1 MIRVASAI
9 LLVFIT
15 GLSAP
20 AIISALTIIFSPA
33 FIISKLPKRQKFL
46 ETIIS
51 HLQQRL
57 QNLTYRKR
65 NLDESNVSKVP
76 KWYKELKIYEDA
88 INELE
93 EKIRNLA
100 DLKSQQES
108 LEREIARIES
118 ELDHLKP
125 HVTKYIQAQSILKRE
140 ELKKGS
146 GA

>member
-93 EKIRNLA
+93 EKN
-100 DLKSQQES
+100 QELS
-108 LEREIARIES
+108 
-118 ELDHLKP
+118 
-125 HVTKYIQAQSILKRE
+125 
-140 ELKKGS
+140 
-146 GA
+146 